1 MKNWNIELILFCR
14 ILIYD
19 LIIKLIFIILIKF
32 KYIIIY
38 YLIYVKISNE
48 RFKNQIII
56 IINFN
61 FFFILDPYNFQ
72 K

>member
-56 IINFN
+56 FVFIN
-61 FFFILDPYNFQ
+61 I
-72 K
+72 KT

>member
-19 LIIKLIFIILIKF
+19 LIIKLISIILIKF

-38 YLIYVKISNE
+38 YLIDIKMINE
-48 RFKNQIII
+48 RFNNQIISI
-56 IINFN
+56 IWSYI
-61 FFFILDPYNFQ
+61 
-72 K
+72 

>member
-38 YLIYVKISNE
+38 YFYYKMFFYLIDNFSIS
-48 RFKNQIII
+48 K
-56 IINFN
+56 
-61 FFFILDPYNFQ
+61 
-72 K
+72 